1 MICSEHTKACVF
13 AGALFQVTFRESG
26 EGNRPATWLKVP
38 SFESILPAGKVLV
51 DDPTRLVVCTITWL
65 MSERRHC
72 VASLVDVH
80 GQGVFPAQLAFYD
93 SPLWDDLII
102 LSQLFQLLR
111 PHDKKFSPPL
121 WTQAPVRE
129 RDWDATIDVLN
140 GPMVGRRKEEMRKW
154 MRDTVN
160 VIHGWELNA
169 VRAGHRVEGRGRK
182 IEEALEYFAPF
193 FTPYTGQYRVSPFYS
208 VSSISWVS
216 TDLALSV

>member
-1 MICSEHTKACVF
+1 
-13 AGALFQVTFRESG
+13 
-26 EGNRPATWLKVP
+26 
-38 SFESILPAGKVLV
+38 
-51 DDPTRLVVCTITWL
+51 
-65 MSERRHC
+65 
-72 VASLVDVH
+72 
-80 GQGVFPAQLAFYD
+80 
-93 SPLWDDLII
+93 
-102 LSQLFQLLR
+102 
-111 PHDKKFSPPL
+111 
-121 WTQAPVRE
+121 
-129 RDWDATIDVLN
+129 
-140 GPMVGRRKEEMRKW
+140 MRKW